1 MFLTI
6 CRYESWSTTFPE
18 SFKDSSLGGG
28 VGDNPLAIRRFNLDI
43 KQKHWEKIHL
53 LGNLL
58 TSEGVIDWGESQSST
73 SNATARF
80 GGFEGMLS
88 ITGYLKSIVYS
99 GEFANTAATTS
110 PCLPPY

>member
-58 TSEGVIDWGESQSST
+58 TSEGMIDWGESQSST
-73 SNATARF
+73 SNTTAKR
-80 GGFEGMLS
+80 
-88 ITGYLKSIVYS
+88 KSIRRV
-99 GEFANTAATTS
+99 
-110 PCLPPY
+110 